1 MTVHRPAK
9 LHLSIALPGG
19 GAHGAYSWGVL
30 DALMEWQGRTGL
42 LELDMLVGASSGAVN
57 AAALLRGLHEGGPEG
72 ARHRLASL
80 WQATGRMGMMPGLSP
95 GAFDRA
101 ISAWGLPNFH
111 LGWSGF
117 DTLVRSLSPYQM
129 NPLGINPL
137 RPIFDEQ
144 LPADRLAAA
153 LAAPDSPRLYVSTT
167 DAETGAPRLFEGK
180 AVTAEVLLAS
190 GTLPFLMPA
199 EEIDGSHLWD
209 GSYSGNP
216 PLAPIL
222 QHGRA
227 SDLLIV
233 DITPARRPE
242 VPTSPTAIFDRLT
255 EIAMAQLLENEI
267 AAIEKT
273 NRLIESGALDAARAG
288 VRPLRLHRVS
298 ACERL
303 GSLPAASKLDADP
316 AFIDSL
322 FEDGQRAGRRWLDTI
337 RPETVPGPLDEAQ
350 PSSS

>member
-1 MTVHRPAK
+1 MTAHRPAK

-30 DALMEWQGRTGL
+30 DALMEWHGRTGL

-57 AAALLRGLHEGGPEG
+57 AAALLCGLHEGGTGG
-72 ARHRLASL
+72 ARRRLASL

-137 RPIFDEQ
+137 RPIFEEQ
-144 LPADRLAAA
+144 LPADLLASA
-153 LAAPDSPRLYVSTT
+153 LSDKTLPRLFVSTT
-167 DAETGAPRLFEGK
+167 DAETGAPRLFEGSE
-180 AVTAEVLLAS
+180 VTGPVLLAS

-199 EEIDGSHLWD
+199 EAVGGARLWD

-216 PLAPIL
+216 PLGPVL
-222 QHGRA
+222 EQGRA
-227 SDLLIV
+227 SDLLII
-233 DITPARRPE
+233 DITPARRPD

-255 EIAMAQLLENEI
+255 EIAMAQLLEGEI
-267 AAIEKT
+267 AVIEKT
-273 NRLIESGALDAARAG
+273 NQLIESGALDAARAG
-288 VRPLRLHRVS
+288 VRPIRLHRVS
-298 ACERL
+298 ACNRL
-303 GSLPAASKLDADP
+303 GALPAASKLDADP

-322 FEDGQRAGRRWLDTI
+322 FEDGRQAGLDWLATI
-337 RPETVPGPLDEAQ
+337 RPETAKASPDEAQ
-350 PSSS
+350 ASSS

>member
-57 AAALLRGLHEGGPEG
+57 AAALLCGLHEGGPEA
-72 ARHRLASL
+72 ARQRLASL

-111 LGWSGF
+111 IGWSGF
-117 DTLVRSLSPYQM
+117 DTLVRSLSPYQL

-137 RPIFDEQ
+137 RPIFEEQ
-144 LPADRLAAA
+144 LPADLLASA
-153 LAAPDSPRLYVSTT
+153 LSNTTLPRLFVSTT
-167 DAETGAPRLFEGK
+167 DAETGAPRLFEGSE
-180 AVTAEVLLAS
+180 VTGAVLLAS

-199 EEIDGSHLWD
+199 EEIDGARLWD

-216 PLAPIL
+216 PLAPVL
-222 QHGRA
+222 EHGRA
-227 SDLLIV
+227 SDLLVI
-233 DITPARRPE
+233 DITPAARPDI
-242 VPTSPTAIFDRLT
+242 PTSPTAIFDRLT
-255 EIAMAQLLENEI
+255 EIAMARLLAGEI
-267 AAIEKT
+267 AQIEKT
-273 NRLIESGALDAARAG
+273 NRLIESGVLDAARAG
-288 VRPLRLHRVS
+288 VRALRVHTIS
-298 ACERL
+298 ARERL
-303 GSLPAASKLDADP
+303 AALPAASKLDADP

-322 FEDGQRAGRRWLDTI
+322 FEDGRQAGRDWLAAI
-337 RPETVPGPLDEAQ
+337 RPQAADSQTQA
-350 PSSS
+350 SSS